1 MDTAEVVRV
10 TGDAYD
16 RTTTNQPFRRESS
29 SSMPNFDELVTVV
42 VPARNEEISLPACL
56 RSISAQTWPNLQIV
70 VVDGASRD
78 RTVDVVHQIQS
89 TDRRVELVHNPNSI
103 IPVSMNMALAV
114 ARGRWLVRVDA
125 HSTIPP
131 DYVATAVALLHSGD
145 WGGVGGRKD
154 GVGETAAGRAIA
166 AAMGSRF
173 GVGNSTYHYG
183 DRQQAVEHI
192 PFGCYPVD
200 LLRKVGGWD
209 EELRVNQDFELDYR
223 LRTLGKRLLFD
234 PSLVIRWQC
243 QQRVP
248 DLYRQYKRYG
258 AGKFRVAM
266 KHPRSVRARHLAA
279 PGLVA
284 ALAVAAAAAP
294 RRPGFAAGLALP
306 YAAALAAATVT
317 TARRLPDLRSRPWVA
332 PAFAAMHFGWGIG
345 FWSAAVAELRSRTA
359 HATRRREPGA
369 EAGMTP
375 GVTSDVSA

>member
-1 MDTAEVVRV
+1 LD
-10 TGDAYD
+10 D
-16 RTTTNQPFRRESS
+16 
-29 SSMPNFDELVTVV
+29 LVTVV
-42 VPARNEEISLPACL
+42 VPARNEEISLAACL

-70 VVDGASRD
+70 VVDGASSD
-78 RTVDVVHQIQS
+78 RTVDVVREIQS
-89 TDRRVELVHNPNSI
+89 ADGRVELVHNPNSI
-103 IPVSMNMALAV
+103 IPVSMNLALAA

-131 DYVATAVALLHSGD
+131 DYVATAVALLRSGD

-154 GVGETAAGRAIA
+154 GVGETPAGRAIA

-209 EELRVNQDFELDYR
+209 EKLRVNQDFELDYR
-223 LRTLGKRLLFD
+223 LRTSGKRLLFD
-234 PSLVIRWQC
+234 PALVIHWEC
-243 QQRVP
+243 QQRIP

-284 ALAVAAAAAP
+284 ALTVATAAAP
-294 RRPGFAAGLALP
+294 ARPRFAAGLVLP
-306 YAAALAAATVT
+306 YAAALSAATVT
-317 TARRLPDLRSRPWVA
+317 TARRLDDPQSRPWVA
-332 PAFAAMHFGWGIG
+332 PAFAAMHVGWGIG
-345 FWSAAVAELRSRTA
+345 FWSAAAAEARRRTA
-359 HATRRREPGA
+359 HALLGRGRSRP
-369 EAGMTP
+369 P
-375 GVTSDVSA
+375 V

>member
-1 MDTAEVVRV
+1 LD
-10 TGDAYD
+10 D
-16 RTTTNQPFRRESS
+16 
-29 SSMPNFDELVTVV
+29 LVTVV
-42 VPARNEEISLPACL
+42 VPARNEEITLPACL
-56 RSISAQTWPNLQIV
+56 RSISAQTWSNLQIV

-78 RTVDVVHQIQS
+78 RTVDVVRQVQS

-103 IPVSMNMALAV
+103 IPVSMNLALAV

-125 HSTIPP
+125 HSTIPS
-131 DYVATAVALLHSGD
+131 DYVATAVALLRSGD

-183 DRQQAVEHI
+183 DRRQTVEHI

-209 EELRVNQDFELDYR
+209 EKLRVNQDFELDYR
-223 LRTLGKRLLFD
+223 LRTLGRRLLFD
-234 PSLVIRWQC
+234 PALVIHWHS

-258 AGKFRVAM
+258 AGKFRVAV

-284 ALAVAAAAAP
+284 ALAVASVAAP
-294 RRPGFAAGLALP
+294 GRPKFAAGLALP
-306 YAAALAAATVT
+306 YAAALTAATVT
-317 TARRLPDLRSRPWVA
+317 TARRLPDPGSRSWVA
-332 PAFAAMHFGWGIG
+332 PAFAAMHLGWGIG
-345 FWSAAVAELRSRTA
+345 FWSAAAAEVHSRTA
-359 HATRRREPGA
+359 RAMRRRARGSEP
-369 EAGMTP
+369 
-375 GVTSDVSA
+375 V